1 MVDCVFFL
9 YNCYNDDLCRWM
21 GMHNSSHLSP
31 SFHMSLVQETKDRI
45 KDETGVHFAVISIRQ
60 TWTLDGSQ
68 THALCDCLVKVVLK
82 RTVVG
87 DLSWAEVTFR
97 VKWTV
102 FVSRS
107 CYNIITYG
115 SLKVIGQF
123 CRDDTGWT
131 TLVKFVSGHWSV
143 SKYPIRKSLCN
154 TSCQAKQVLK
164 KFSKKILEITQVKWI
179 LLLLCCMIIP
189 VLPLLQKL
197 FNAYVGK

>member
-45 KDETGVHFAVISIRQ
+45 KDETGVHFAVISTRQ

-107 CYNIITYG
+107 CYNVITYG

-143 SKYPIRKSLCN
+143 SKYPILCN

-179 LLLLCCMIIP
+179 LILFCCMIIP